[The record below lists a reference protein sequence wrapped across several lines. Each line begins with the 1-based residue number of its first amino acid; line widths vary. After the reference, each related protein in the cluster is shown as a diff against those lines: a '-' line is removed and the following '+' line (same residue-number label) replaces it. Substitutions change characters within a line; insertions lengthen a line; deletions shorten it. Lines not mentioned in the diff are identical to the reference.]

1 MEMRM
6 QDWTAGAGR
15 ESQDNGCYSLGRA
28 LHAAL
33 RAASLL
39 FTGERTPRTAMYA
52 VTAIYSPGSVLPG
65 PLDAIR
71 SFETSGPHAARCVQC
86 GC

>member
-28 LHAAL
+28 LHAASN
-33 RAASLL
+33 AGA
-39 FTGERTPRTAMYA
+39 GTPRIAPKRYF
-52 VTAIYSPGSVLPG
+52 VT
-65 PLDAIR
+65 LDELLHIE
-71 SFETSGPHAARCVQC
+71 SDV
-86 GC
+86 